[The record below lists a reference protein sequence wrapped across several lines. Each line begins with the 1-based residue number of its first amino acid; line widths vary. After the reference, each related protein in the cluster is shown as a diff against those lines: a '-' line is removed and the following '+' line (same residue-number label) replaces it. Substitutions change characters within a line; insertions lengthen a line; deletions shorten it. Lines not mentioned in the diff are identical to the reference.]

1 MFLQE
6 NLWERIEK
14 KKKRLQA
21 LRPFP
26 EAALKRL
33 QERFRVLLTYNSNAI
48 EGNTLSISETKLVI
62 EEGITIGGKTLREH
76 NEAINHQ
83 KALLFLETI
92 ISKKQQITEELLCNL
107 HSIILENIIDE
118 EKGIYRKRNVWV
130 EGASFL
136 PPKPALLPQKMK
148 EFFFWLQTN
157 PDKLNPVELAAF
169 AHEKLTFIHPFID
182 GNGRIARLLTS
193 LLVMQ
198 KGYPPV
204 LILKTERQKYIR
216 TLENAHQERY
226 APFVHFIARS
236 LERSLDMY
244 LDALQPAEKTNEYI
258 SLQEATKYC
267 FYSQEYLSLL
277 ARKGLLESVQFGRNW
292 MTTKKAVEAYVAKQK
307 KV

>member
-1 MFLQE
+1 MFLRKE
-6 NLWERIEK
+6 LYERIRK
-14 KKKRLQA
+14 KKAQLQA

-26 EAALKRL
+26 EAALQRL

-83 KALLFLETI
+83 KALLFLENI
-92 ISKKQQITEELLCNL
+92 ISQKKQITMELLFTL
-107 HSIILENIIDE
+107 HSIILDNIIDE
-118 EKGIYRKRNVWV
+118 EKGTYRKRNVWV

-148 EFFFWLQTN
+148 EFFLWLRIN
-157 PDKLNPVELAAF
+157 PENLNLIEQAAF

-193 LLVMQ
+193 LLLMQ

-204 LILKTERQKYIR
+204 LVLKTERQKYIR
-216 TLENAHQERY
+216 TLENAHQEKY
-226 APFVHFIARS
+226 APFVAFIAHCE
-236 LERSLDMY
+236 ERALDIY
-244 LDALQPAEKTNEYI
+244 LDALQSAEKTNEYI

-267 FYSQEYLSLL
+267 HYSQEYLSLL

-292 MTTKKAVEAYVAKQK
+292 MTTKKAVEEYVATQK
-307 KV
+307 K